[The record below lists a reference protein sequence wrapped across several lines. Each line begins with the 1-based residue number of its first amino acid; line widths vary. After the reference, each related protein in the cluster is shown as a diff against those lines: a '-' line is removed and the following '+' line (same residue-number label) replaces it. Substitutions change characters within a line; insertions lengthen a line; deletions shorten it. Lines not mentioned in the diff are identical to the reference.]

1 VNLQMDPEFASM
13 VQMLFRTRMA
23 DKQPAPGDW
32 QTKRIAADRFFITI
46 SQALTI
52 PRPVVAEDRWIPGYR
67 GSPVRIRLYR
77 PEAGTERRSL
87 VIYLHGGGMFCCSID
102 THDRLVRHYCAKT
115 RSAFLAVD
123 FRFAPEHPYPA
134 SVEDVFAALAW
145 AAEHA
150 GELGTDPGMI
160 ALAGD
165 SAGGGMAAAVSLM
178 TRDRRGPQVALQMLL
193 YPMLDDRNTVPDPE
207 LEPFVAWA
215 YDDNALGWSLL
226 LGDRA
231 GGPDVPAWAS
241 PARETDYK
249 GLAPAYLEVG
259 TLDIFRDETLR
270 YAANLLAAGVP
281 TKLHLRDGV
290 THGFDMLAPQAA
302 ISQQAFEDRYRA
314 IINLGK

>member
-1 VNLQMDPEFASM
+1 
-13 VQMLFRTRMA
+13 
-23 DKQPAPGDW
+23 
-32 QTKRIAADRFFITI
+32 
-46 SQALTI
+46 
-52 PRPVVAEDRWIPGYR
+52 
-67 GSPVRIRLYR
+67 
-77 PEAGTERRSL
+77 
-87 VIYLHGGGMFCCSID
+87 
-102 THDRLVRHYCAKT
+102 
-115 RSAFLAVD
+115 
-123 FRFAPEHPYPA
+123 
-134 SVEDVFAALAW
+134 
-145 AAEHA
+145 
-150 GELGTDPGMI
+150 
-160 ALAGD
+160 
-165 SAGGGMAAAVSLM
+165 
-178 TRDRRGPQVALQMLL
+178 MLL